1 MFCCWCLGSVQPLLP
16 LAMCCTYAACFGC
29 DIVVV
34 VSCLP
39 ASD

>member
-16 LAMCCTYAACFGC
+16 LAMCCTYAACFAC

-34 VSCLP
+34 SCMP
-39 ASD
+39 ASE